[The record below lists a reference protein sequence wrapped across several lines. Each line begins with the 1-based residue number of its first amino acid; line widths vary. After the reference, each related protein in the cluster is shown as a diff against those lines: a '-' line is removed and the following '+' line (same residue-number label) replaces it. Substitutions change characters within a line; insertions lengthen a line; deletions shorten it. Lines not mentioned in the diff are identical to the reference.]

1 MLDFSEHYLKIYLVN
16 DIFVQSDTIDNY
28 YNVTLKEVLTYKY
41 ILSLPWTARPDF
53 IVKVDDDSYVN
64 IPELWRVFMS
74 SKTFPTHDLLVGY
87 RWVDAPVQREGSTGD
102 PRSRCPMYM
111 YSGTKYPTYL
121 SGAGHPNRPV
131 GSRETLCGNRILNY
145 ELTTPY
151 C

>member
-1 MLDFSEHYLKIYLVN
+1 MVN
-16 DIFVQSDTIDNY
+16 IIICFVVQSDTIDNY

-87 RWVDAPVQREGSTGD
+87 RWVDAPVQREGSAGD
-102 PRSRCPMYM
+102 PRSRCPIYM
-111 YSGTKYPTYL
+111 YGGTKYPTYL
-121 SGAGHPNRPV
+121 SGAGHLNHDMLDPRI
-131 GSRETLCGNRILNY
+131 GSYGGPQENKTASTIN
-145 ELTTPY
+145 
-151 C
+151 